1 MNANTIFTIGRQF
14 GSNGRKI
21 GKALADRT
29 GLPYYDA
36 ELITHAAE
44 ISGLLEDTVRKFDE
58 KAPENKWHPY
68 WFMPFPVNFEPLGQ
82 QIFNAQFKALENIA
96 NKGGAVIVGRC
107 ADYVLRDQANV
118 INVFIKADMQHRVA
132 RAIERGADPSKAEDV
147 VRKADKQR
155 AGYYNYYATTTWG
168 DVNNYDLCVDTGK
181 LGYDGAAEV
190 IIGYL
195 RLREKLLREGAQT

>member
-1 MNANTIFTIGRQF
+1 MKNTIFTIGRQF

-21 GKALADRT
+21 GKALAERT

-82 QIFNAQFKALENIA
+82 QIFNAQFKALQAIGE
-96 NKGGAVIVGRC
+96 KGGAVIVGRC
-107 ADYVLRDQANV
+107 ADYVLRDHPGLVSVFVHAPDEWRIENIRQRHPEDAANAETV
-118 INVFIKADMQHRVA
+118 MRRTDKS
-132 RAIERGADPSKAEDV
+132 RAW
-147 VRKADKQR
+147 
-155 AGYYNYYATTTWG
+155 YYSFY
-168 DVNNYDLCVDTGK
+168 TGK
-181 LGYDGAAEV
+181 
-190 IIGYL
+190 
-195 RLREKLLREGAQT
+195 T

>member
-1 MNANTIFTIGRQF
+1 MNNTTIFTIGRQF
-14 GSNGRKI
+14 GSNGRMI
-21 GKALADRT
+21 GKALAERT

-107 ADYVLRDQANV
+107 ADYVLRDHKDLVSVFVHASDEWRIENIKKRHPEDAANAEAV
-118 INVFIKADMQHRVA
+118 MRRTDKS
-132 RAIERGADPSKAEDV
+132 RAW
-147 VRKADKQR
+147 
-155 AGYYNYYATTTWG
+155 YYSFYTGKTWG
-168 DVNNYDLCVDTGK
+168 AASSYDLCLRSDIITVEEAVS
-181 LGYDGAAEV
+181 LILAFAEAKTSV
-190 IIGYL
+190 VQY
-195 RLREKLLREGAQT
+195 KA

>member
-1 MNANTIFTIGRQF
+1 MNPKTLFTIGRQF

-82 QIFNAQFKALENIA
+82 QIFNAQFKALESIA
-96 NKGGAVIVGRC
+96 EKGGAVIVGRC
-107 ADYVLRDQANV
+107 ADYVLRDHPGLV
-118 INVFIKADMQHRVA
+118 SVFIHAPDDWRLENIRRRHPEEA
-132 RAIERGADPSKAEDV
+132 ANAESIM
-147 VRKADKQR
+147 RRTDKSR
-155 AGYYNYYATTTWG
+155 SWYYSFYTGKTWG
-168 DVNNYDLCVDTGK
+168 AASSYDLCLRSDLLTVDQAV
-181 LGYDGAAEV
+181 DIICAFAAV
-190 IIGYL
+190 AAKADN
-195 RLREKLLREGAQT
+195 R